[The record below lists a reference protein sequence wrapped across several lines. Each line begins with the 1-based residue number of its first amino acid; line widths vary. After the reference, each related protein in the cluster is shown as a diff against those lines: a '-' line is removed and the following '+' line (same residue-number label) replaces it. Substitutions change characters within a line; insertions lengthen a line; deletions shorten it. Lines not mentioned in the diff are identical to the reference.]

1 MDRGEKTGDEKTNAA
16 ETYAGSPPDANS
28 ATKRANV
35 LTHGILTHGDWPERV
50 GTLSVIGA
58 IAGLII
64 YGITEMPESKNPELG
79 YAAAAFTAVIS
90 GVFGF
95 VVERGKIVTAALFAL
110 LVAVVCSFVVYWN
123 TSLFEYDWD
132 LFRIISVALAAGI
145 ATPLFQAWQDS
156 MAPEQEQVQAD
167 EPKKSFNLRH
177 LDYRTIHDRAWN
189 NVVLFGTGW
198 AITGA
203 FMLLL
208 ILISQLFLLIKIEVL
223 DDLLNETWFMSPLLG
238 GSFGAVVGILRD
250 REKIL
255 ATLQGVLRK
264 VASFFTP
271 VLAVGLVAFLCSLP
285 FTGLAPLWEATSNT
299 SAIILAVAAA
309 GVLFINILIG
319 DSQEDEAK
327 TRVFRWT
334 AQALTFTLIPL
345 GLIASY
351 SISLRIGQYGL
362 TPERLWGVIFVGVAL
377 AYAITYFVTIILK
390 RAEWMAN
397 IRRANVMLAAGLC
410 GLALFLAMP
419 FVSFGAIST
428 RSQLAML
435 DSGQV
440 SPEKFDWAA
449 LRYDFG
455 PSGREA
461 IDRLA
466 KEGKTAAIKT
476 AALEAQ
482 KSDSRWTMNQAQA
495 TKQNKSKLEDRIVV
509 LPTKIPLPDDLK
521 TALVGFSQ
529 CNDLDGDESRCIIF
543 YAAGANM
550 VTGVRE
556 NCYGQE
562 PNCDLQSFRLVK
574 NSDGWV
580 TYSANGEANVASNAP
595 LLKDLQPG
603 AVEVRDVKRQQ
614 VFINGK
620 PVGQVF

>member
-1 MDRGEKTGDEKTNAA
+1 MDRGEKTDAEKIN
-16 ETYAGSPPDANS
+16 AGSPPDAS
-28 ATKRANV
+28 PSSKLPNV
-35 LTHGILTHGDWPERV
+35 LTHGILTQGDWPERV
-50 GTLSVIGA
+50 GMLGVIGA

-79 YAAAAFTAVIS
+79 YAAVAFTAVIS

-123 TSLFEYDWD
+123 TSLHEYDWD
-132 LFRIISVALAAGI
+132 LFRIISVALASGI
-145 ATPLFQAWQDS
+145 ATPLYQAWQDS
-156 MAPEQEQVQAD
+156 MAPEQEQAD
-167 EPKKSFNLRH
+167 APKKSFNLRH

-208 ILISQLFLLIKIEVL
+208 VLISQLFLLIKIEVL
-223 DDLLNETWFMSPLLG
+223 DNLLRESWFMSPLLG

-327 TRVFRWT
+327 TQVFRWT

-362 TPERLWGVIFVGVAL
+362 TPERLWGVVFVGVAL
-377 AYAITYFVTIILK
+377 AYAITYCVTIILK
-390 RAEWMAN
+390 RAAWMAH

-419 FVSFGAIST
+419 FVSFGSIST

-435 DSGQV
+435 DNGQV

-466 KEGKTAAIKT
+466 KEGKTTAIKT

-482 KSDSRWTMNQAQA
+482 KSDSRWTMNQAQE

-521 TALVGFSQ
+521 TALVGFGQ

-562 PNCDLQSFRLVK
+562 PNCDLESFKLVK
-574 NSDGWV
+574 NADGWT
-580 TYSANGEANVASNAP
+580 TYSATGKANAASNAP
-595 LLKDLQPG
+595 QLKDLKPG

>member
-1 MDRGEKTGDEKTNAA
+1 MDRAEKTDAEKMN
-16 ETYAGSPPDANS
+16 AGSPPDAS
-28 ATKRANV
+28 PSSKLPNV
-35 LTHGILTHGDWPERV
+35 LTHGILTQGDWPERV
-50 GTLSVIGA
+50 GMLGVIGA

-79 YAAAAFTAVIS
+79 YAAVAFTAVIS

-123 TSLFEYDWD
+123 TSLHEYDWD
-132 LFRIISVALAAGI
+132 LFRIISVALASGI
-145 ATPLFQAWQDS
+145 ATPLYQAWQDS
-156 MAPEQEQVQAD
+156 MAPKQEQAD
-167 EPKKSFNLRH
+167 APKKSFNLRH

-189 NVVLFGTGW
+189 NVVLFGAGW

-208 ILISQLFLLIKIEVL
+208 TLISQLFLLIKIEVL
-223 DDLLNETWFMSPLLG
+223 EELLRESWFMSPLLG
-238 GSFGAVVGILRD
+238 GSFGAVVAILRD
-250 REKIL
+250 REKIV
-255 ATLQGVLRK
+255 ASLQNVLRK

-285 FTGLAPLWEATSNT
+285 FTGLAPLWEATGNT
-299 SAIILAVAAA
+299 SAIILAVATA

-327 TRVFRWT
+327 TRVFIWT

-362 TPERLWGVIFVGVAL
+362 TPERLWGVVFVGVAM
-377 AYAITYFVTIILK
+377 AYAITYCVTVIMK
-390 RAEWMAN
+390 RAEWMAQ

-419 FVSFGAIST
+419 FVSFGSIST

-435 DSGQV
+435 DSRQV

-461 IDRLA
+461 VKRLA

-476 AALEAQ
+476 AATNAAA
-482 KSDSRWTMNQAQA
+482 S
-495 TKQNKSKLEDRIVV
+495 EDRWALNNDQAITQASISLDDRLTI
-509 LPTKIPLPDDLK
+509 LPQKIPLPEELK
-521 TALVGFSQ
+521 VALIQYGRCGQNNIENS
-529 CNDLDGDESRCIIF
+529 LCIIF
-543 YAAGANM
+543 YTAGTNSITGIKEECNDDGLRCTIRNFEIFKKAGSWEEDYAAGP
-550 VTGVRE
+550 VPTG
-556 NCYGQE
+556 
-562 PNCDLQSFRLVK
+562 PPIFK
-574 NSDGWV
+574 
-580 TYSANGEANVASNAP
+580 T
-595 LLKDLQPG
+595 LKPG
-603 AVEVRDVKRQQ
+603 DVEIRDVKRQQ
-614 VFINGK
+614 VFIGGK
-620 PVGQVF
+620 PVGEIF